1 VRGYDNP
8 TGWVYR
14 VALNFA
20 RTRLRRGAREV
31 PFPLEFGEWEMRV
44 PNPEL
49 VPALLRLP
57 LAFREVVVLK
67 YLNDWSEREIAEA
80 LGLPAGTV
88 KSRLHRALARL
99 REDLS

>member
-1 VRGYDNP
+1 
-8 TGWVYR
+8 
-14 VALNFA
+14 
-20 RTRLRRGAREV
+20 V
-31 PFPLEFGEWEMRV
+31 PLPLEFGEWEMRV